1 MKKREKGKKN
11 EKENKSEPKKN
22 TENKTEREKHGFWKI
37 LSNNFYMLKVAF
49 QACPSRVISPFVREI
64 LMRFRGIFI
73 SVIFMEQIVKYIE
86 EGADFR
92 QTVPFLIFSV
102 ALMGLLGFFR
112 LYDRNLNEPIGNQKL
127 YEQLH
132 MRMFDKAA
140 DVELSCYENPDF
152 FNKYMKATA
161 QIKSR
166 ANSVLWVVPAL
177 LVESLGTIYLLYKTM
192 SIDKITIIF
201 AIFPLISTYLFGAKM
216 NSVKYDLYQKNLEA
230 MRTEDYVIRS
240 VYQREYAKELR
251 LSNCFEL
258 LKDYFTKAV
267 SEVVANTKKY
277 GLKIGILNCM
287 TDSINQV
294 FVLAGSILYA
304 SVKLLYFK
312 DIAVSDYIV
321 LVNAINMIFQS
332 MCGSA
337 QYVTKIQDNSLY
349 IQNIRDFM
357 EYEPEI
363 SGSAVGKPV
372 DKEQF
377 DLRMENI
384 SYCYLGQEEPVLKGI
399 NISIGKKEK
408 IALVGEN
415 GAGKTTLVKLLM
427 RLYDPTEGRITLN
440 GEDIR
445 DYTVKEYRNLFGTV
459 FQDYKVFALTIAE
472 NVMMDEVKEEDR
484 ERVRQALKDSGIY
497 EKVQSL
503 PKGMDSTLTMEYD
516 REGVNLSGGEMQKIA
531 IARVFARD
539 CQIAILDEPSSA
551 LDPIAEYQVYESM
564 LKACA
569 DKAVVFIS
577 HRLSSAVLAD
587 KVYMLEDGRVV
598 EAGSHAELMEKNG
611 KYAEMFRFQAE
622 KYVEEV

>member
-1 MKKREKGKKN
+1 M
-11 EKENKSEPKKN
+11 
-22 TENKTEREKHGFWKI
+22 
-37 LSNNFYMLKVAF
+37 
-49 QACPSRVISPFVREI
+49 
-64 LMRFRGIFI
+64 
-73 SVIFMEQIVKYIE
+73 
-86 EGADFR
+86 
-92 QTVPFLIFSV
+92 
-102 ALMGLLGFFR
+102 
-112 LYDRNLNEPIGNQKL
+112 
-127 YEQLH
+127 
-132 MRMFDKAA
+132 
-140 DVELSCYENPDF
+140 
-152 FNKYMKATA
+152 
-161 QIKSR
+161 
-166 ANSVLWVVPAL
+166 
-177 LVESLGTIYLLYKTM
+177 
-192 SIDKITIIF
+192 
-201 AIFPLISTYLFGAKM
+201 
-216 NSVKYDLYQKNLEA
+216 
-230 MRTEDYVIRS
+230 
-240 VYQREYAKELR
+240 
-251 LSNCFEL
+251 
-258 LKDYFTKAV
+258 
-267 SEVVANTKKY
+267 
-277 GLKIGILNCM
+277 
-287 TDSINQV
+287 
-294 FVLAGSILYA
+294 AGSILYA

-377 DLRMENI
+377 DLRMENV
-384 SYCYLGQEEPVLKGI
+384 SYCYLGQEEPVLKDI

-408 IALVGEN
+408 IVLVGEN
-415 GAGKTTLVKLLM
+415 GAGQT
-427 RLYDPTEGRITLN
+427 
-440 GEDIR
+440 
-445 DYTVKEYRNLFGTV
+445 
-459 FQDYKVFALTIAE
+459 
-472 NVMMDEVKEEDR
+472 
-484 ERVRQALKDSGIY
+484 
-497 EKVQSL
+497 
-503 PKGMDSTLTMEYD
+503 TLTMEYD

-539 CQIAILDEPSSA
+539 CQIAILDEPSSV